1 MYKTIKQKYSLFFF
15 FKLILPV
22 FQLSSNKKHIKNIK
36 PNETAN
42 NSFLYLFPNG
52 NIGICIWPQP
62 CRPTENRQNHTIQY
76 NIVILCHL

>member
-52 NIGICIWPQP
+52 NIGIYWV
-62 CRPTENRQNHTIQY
+62 NVANDHNHAGQRKTDKITRS
-76 NIVILCHL
+76 NII